1 MKAGYGLLT
10 AVVALGTL
18 PAAAQEM
25 QRCEGPGGKVSYA
38 QGACPPGTTAVRTL
52 PPATTPSSA
61 DQKAAQ
67 QRAQQDL
74 RNAAALDKARKADEE
89 RIAREQEKAAAAAKK
104 QEVHCR
110 RLDARL
116 RQARD
121 ELDQSPQA
129 RRAEAQRRVGRAQAL
144 YVEDCGPLKP

>member
-1 MKAGYGLLT
+1 MKAGHGLL
-10 AVVALGTL
+10 AALVALSAL

-74 RNAAALDKARKADEE
+74 RNAAALDKSRKTEEE

-104 QEVHCR
+104 QEAHCR
-110 RLDARL
+110 QLDARL
-116 RQARD
+116 RQAQD
-121 ELDQSPQA
+121 ELDQSTAA
-129 RRAEAQRRVGRAQAL
+129 RRAEAQRRVRRAQTL
-144 YVEDCGPLKP
+144 YVEDCGAQKP

>member
-74 RNAAALDKARKADEE
+74 RNAAAL
-89 RIAREQEKAAAAAKK
+89 
-104 QEVHCR
+104 
-110 RLDARL
+110 